1 MATTPSRFDTASAS
15 APPDGTDAATVE
27 DAAPAPDGGSGMSTT
42 ATVTNTGTDASGSG
56 LSSTEKIVELADH
69 LSACADRIHERVMK
83 EIRGYGGKPV
93 PEKVQ
98 ASARA
103 LFEDEVV
110 LRQRANGL
118 YADAA
123 TYIVKGL
130 GKPQAHLV
138 KLTADAAEKIRKIG
152 VIGEA
157 TGLVGGL
164 LALAG
169 AAATGQPVTILAAI
183 EKIEKHGRALNALKP
198 KPPAKAG

>member
-1 MATTPSRFDTASAS
+1 MATTPTRSRSASVTTPAAADPFAASAAS
-15 APPDGTDAATVE
+15 ADAAAGAAAPPPETGAARS
-27 DAAPAPDGGSGMSTT
+27 A
-42 ATVTNTGTDASGSG
+42 
-56 LSSTEKIVELADH
+56 LSSSGKIVELADH
-69 LSACADRIHERVMK
+69 LSACADRIHERVMQ
-83 EIRGYGGKPV
+83 EIRSYGGGPV
-93 PEKVQ
+93 PAPVQ

-103 LFEDEVV
+103 LFEDEVL

-123 TYIVKGL
+123 ALIVKGL
-130 GKPQAHLV
+130 GKQQAQLV

-152 VIGEA
+152 VIGEM

-169 AAATGQPVTILAAI
+169 AAASGQPVTILAAI
-183 EKIEKHGRALNALKP
+183 DKVEKHGKALDALKP

>member
-1 MATTPSRFDTASAS
+1 MATTPTRSRSAS
-15 APPDGTDAATVE
+15 AAS
-27 DAAPAPDGGSGMSTT
+27 AAPADADTDVSASVAEAGGS
-42 ATVTNTGTDASGSG
+42 A
-56 LSSTEKIVELADH
+56 LSSSEKIVELADH
-69 LSACADRIHERVMK
+69 LSACADQLHARVMQ
-83 EIRGYGGKPV
+83 EIRSHAGGPV
-93 PEKVQ
+93 PEHVQ

-103 LFEDEVV
+103 LFDDEVL

-123 TYIVKGL
+123 ALIVKGL
-130 GKPQAHLV
+130 GKQQAQLV

-169 AAATGQPVTILAAI
+169 AAASGQPALILAAVD
-183 EKIEKHGRALNALKP
+183 KIDKHGKALGALKP
-198 KPPAKAG
+198 KPPAKAS